1 MKSVSSAV
9 WEIKWTHL
17 SFGCSK
23 NHGLHRLNRW
33 SLSSTW
39 WFQAAITQIPC
50 STLRRCWQTSWQNDT
65 RKLRSLSP
73 GIGVIIWTSLIWTD
87 ERRKKNL
94 LNLCNL
100 WYWRTNES
108 WISYNWSSLIIL
120 IQIGNETIATLQ
132 DSRCKNKTES
142 VEIVFIFC
150 QKVFNTVQNLLPI
163 YHNPSKTS
171 MFCSVIRPVSIYKR
185 KQKAQSA
192 QFTTSSSFPLSLP
205 VGAVEWRNNVH
216 SRRS

>member
-1 MKSVSSAV
+1 MA
-9 WEIKWTHL
+9 KWLNGL

-73 GIGVIIWTSLIWTD
+73 VIGVIIWTSLIWTD

-100 WYWRTNES
+100 WYWRTYES
-108 WISYNWSSLIIL
+108 WTRLSLTVICKTYSKFW
-120 IQIGNETIATLQ
+120 NIARAACRPNGQDLPPRCSNKYTLFRYF
-132 DSRCKNKTES
+132 DP
-142 VEIVFIFC
+142 VFAIYLS
-150 QKVFNTVQNLLPI
+150 LLSPI
-163 YHNPSKTS
+163 YHLICHFVLILLTV
-171 MFCSVIRPVSIYKR
+171 C
-185 KQKAQSA
+185 
-192 QFTTSSSFPLSLP
+192 
-205 VGAVEWRNNVH
+205 
-216 SRRS
+216 